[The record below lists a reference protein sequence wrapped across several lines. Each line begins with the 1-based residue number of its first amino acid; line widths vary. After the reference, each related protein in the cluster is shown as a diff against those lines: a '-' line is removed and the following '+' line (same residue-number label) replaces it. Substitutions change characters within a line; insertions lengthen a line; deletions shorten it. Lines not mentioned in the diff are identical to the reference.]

1 MAVVLGGGAVVN
13 VFLGPPKPNH
23 PGYLFRPD
31 QAIHLEELSGLIIYG
46 LKASHLLLLLDLW
59 LL

>member
-1 MAVVLGGGAVVN
+1 MS
-13 VFLGPPKPNH
+13 FLGPPKPNN